1 MTDPGIGR
9 LEALA
14 ESDPTVAP
22 MARLLALAFRAAE
35 EAGWAASLPRL
46 DGAGLADG
54 LPVLQGA
61 ELPVDGARLQR
72 HFEAVEAAA
81 GVTSARRLDAFAPVA
96 ASIRQDADALA
107 GLAAAA
113 GLEPDLLGTIAH
125 AAGLPILLAAGRAA
139 GPILSADRGWEAGYC
154 PVCAAWPTLAE
165 LRGLARERWLRC
177 GRCGSGWRD
186 RPGHCPFCVGGDHR
200 QLAYLAPA
208 ADRDSRRASTCDACR
223 GYLKTVSVLGPAS
236 AAELAGLD
244 LSTLELDVA
253 ALERGYARPERPGF
267 PLAVTL
273 APARRPGRGL
283 LRRLA
288 GRP

>member
-1 MTDPGIGR
+1 MTDPAIGR

-14 ESDPTVAP
+14 GSDPSVAP
-22 MARLLALAFRAAE
+22 MARRLALAFRSAE
-35 EAGWAASLPRL
+35 GAGWAASVGPL

-54 LPVLQGA
+54 RPVLQGA
-61 ELPVDGARLQR
+61 ELPIGGARLQR
-72 HFEAVEAAA
+72 HFEAVAAAA
-81 GVTSARRLDAFAPVA
+81 GVASVRGLDAFAPVA

-125 AAGLPILLAAGRAA
+125 AAALPALLAAGRAA
-139 GPILSADRGWEAGYC
+139 EPVLADGRGWEAGYC

-165 LRGLARERWLRC
+165 MRGLARERWLRC
-177 GRCGSGWRD
+177 GRCGSGWRSPPS
-186 RPGHCPFCVGGDHR
+186 RCPFCVAGDHR
-200 QLAYLAPA
+200 QLGYLAPA
-208 ADRDSRRASTCDACR
+208 ADRESRRATTCDACR

-236 AAELAGLD
+236 AAELALHD
-244 LSTLELDVA
+244 LGTLELDVA
-253 ALERGYARPERPGF
+253 ALERGYARPDRPGF

-273 APARRPGRGL
+273 TASPPGGRGL
-283 LRRLA
+283 LRRLV